1 MGISKVRLSHR
12 FVNEIPGLSD
22 SFLSSQILA
31 FLQDVSDRV
40 DKEDV
45 DSAILLSLERNR
57 HSIVQG
63 NWQEALDEKVRDDL
77 RKHRTYNP
85 KAVRDLLRALRN
97 KKHHYN
103 ELPGEVKAVYGRVP
117 DQFADYWTG
126 KFPRL
131 LVHTYHVMHC
141 VKNEPTFQHYF
152 DKNYD
157 FLQVRS
163 LVCAAHRMSQKN
175 KKK

>member
-1 MGISKVRLSHR
+1 MSGGQNYIIHKLSHIYP
-12 FVNEIPGLSD
+12 FQV
-22 SFLSSQILA
+22 LA

-63 NWQEALDEKVRDDL
+63 NWQEALDERVRDDL

-97 KKHHYN
+97 KGSISKRH
-103 ELPGEVKAVYGRVP
+103 LLS
-117 DQFADYWTG
+117 G
-126 KFPRL
+126 KY
-131 LVHTYHVMHC
+131 VTYSQYSHPCLHQSMEGCCMKC
-141 VKNEPTFQHYF
+141 VAIMKSTITVENDAF
-152 DKNYD
+152 
-157 FLQVRS
+157 
-163 LVCAAHRMSQKN
+163 
-175 KKK
+175 